1 MPSGPRSD
9 DRRAG
14 VVRCPWE
21 KSRNYLPCVFCHT
34 TRGTNISLR
43 VSQRPGHPQETP
55 ENHQERQKST
65 NTLQQTRRPPKAD
78 QETSR
83 TPENYQNT
91 TETAP
96 REHQYIIRTIRDE
109 HCDQERPPGKNQ
121 EETNRRQP
129 RNGRR
134 RPGHPLRSAGDT
146 GKAGPK
152 RNSFKSSCH
161 KCARCPMANRCASL
175 PRGQPPISRR
185 MHDPFMHHG
194 DVTAK

>member
-1 MPSGPRSD
+1 MCVLPYHQGHKHQSEGFTTTRTPTRDTGKPPGAPKEHQHTSANQETTKSGPGNLQNTR
-9 DRRAG
+9 
-14 VVRCPWE
+14 
-21 KSRNYLPCVFCHT
+21 KLP
-34 TRGTNISLR
+34 
-43 VSQRPGHPQETP
+43 
-55 ENHQERQKST
+55 
-65 NTLQQTRRPPKAD
+65 
-78 QETSR
+78 
-83 TPENYQNT
+83 NT